1 MPTIHELRSARAGKL
16 NELKGLQAKDALSDE
31 ERARFD
37 ALAAEVE
44 TLNGDIARREKLD
57 DFERHAAAQPV
68 HGAPEMRRAMDR
80 YSVARAI
87 QGQLAG
93 RLDGVEGEMHAEL
106 SRGRECR
113 GVMVP
118 TEVLLHHETRNQ
130 TVGTPAAGGNLV
142 ATTLAGLVDHYRP
155 RLMTEAMGA
164 TVLSGLSGNLE
175 IPRSLTSTSAH
186 WVAEDGAPD
195 RSAMTFDKIGMGPKT
210 AAAESRI
217 SRRLLLQSATA
228 IEALMRNDLGFTL
241 AATMDKAALAGTG
254 AANQPLGILNVP
266 GIARTTPAA
275 YLGDTVADMA
285 GALDV
290 ADVTG
295 SRGFLTSPKLL
306 TAARKMKDG
315 DGHVIPLAELFHG
328 ERVEVSTQVP
338 ANLGAGADKTALIY
352 GVWSE
357 LMIGYW
363 SGIDIVLNP
372 YHPDVAS
379 SGGVLLHAFLDVDIA
394 VRHAEAFN
402 IAEI

>member
-16 NELKGLQAKDALSDE
+16 KELNGLQAKDALGDE
-31 ERARFD
+31 ERNRFD

-44 TLNGDIARREKLD
+44 ALNGDIARREKLA
-57 DFERHAAAQPV
+57 DFERQAAAQPV
-68 HGAPEMRRAMDR
+68 HGDPEMRRSIDR
-80 YSVARAI
+80 YSVARAV

-118 TEVLLHHETRNQ
+118 AEVLLRRETRDQ

-142 ATTLAGLVDHYRP
+142 ATNLMGLVSHYQP
-155 RLMTEAMGA
+155 NMMTALMGA
-164 TVLSGLSGNLE
+164 TILSGLSGGVE
-175 IPRSLTSTSAH
+175 IPRTRTSTSAH
-186 WVAEDGAPD
+186 WVAENGAPT
-195 RSAMTFDKIGMGPKT
+195 RSGMTFDKIGMAPKT
-210 AAAESRI
+210 VAAESKI
-217 SRRLLLQSATA
+217 SRRLLLQSANA
-228 IEALMRNDLGFTL
+228 IEALLRNDLGFTL
-241 AATMDKAALAGTG
+241 AATLDKAALAGTG
-254 AANQPLGILNVP
+254 TGNQPLGILNVP

-275 YLGDTVADMA
+275 SLSDTVADMA

-328 ERVEVSTQVP
+328 ERVEVTTQVP
-338 ANLGAGADKTALIY
+338 TDLGEDEDKTALIY

-379 SGGVLLHAFLDVDIA
+379 SGGVLLHAFLDADIA
-394 VRHAEAFN
+394 VRHGEAFN